1 MASPLRCIP
10 ALGAFFVLATVLAA
24 CGGIPGNAVVRV
36 DDSVI
41 KRNAFDH
48 WMQVAAAS
56 SQPPGQGAVAVP
68 DPPSFTRCVAAKRRS
83 TPPPPRGR
91 PQITD
96 AQLQA
101 QCRQEYEGLR
111 DQVLQ
116 FLIQAQWLQGEAED
130 QGIEVSS
137 KEVQRSFEQQKR
149 QSFPSEADYRRFLR
163 TSGMTQQDILL
174 RVRLD
179 LVSNKIRDKVIRA
192 KGRVTEKQIAD
203 YYNRNKRQFS
213 QPERRDVEVVLTKT
227 SARAQQAKQ
236 AIQGGTPWPSVAR
249 TYSIDQ
255 TSKGRG
261 GRLSDVTPG
270 QQERAFDTAVFQ
282 APRGRLEGPV
292 KTQFGY
298 YVFRVT
304 RVVPGSQQSL
314 EQVRNTIRQVLISQ
328 NQEQALRR
336 FVTQFQK
343 KWKARTTCREGYIID
358 SCKNAPPRKRT
369 STVPPGA
376 VPPQGGQPQGAP
388 PQGPPPQG
396 PPPQGAPPQ
405 GAPPQGGGSQGA
417 PPSGP

>member
-1 MASPLRCIP
+1 M
-10 ALGAFFVLATVLAA
+10 LATVLAA

-36 DDSVI
+36 DDQVI
-41 KRNAFDH
+41 KRSTFDH
-48 WMQVAAAS
+48 WMRVAAAS
-56 SQPPGQGAVAVP
+56 SQPPGGGAVAVP
-68 DPPSFTRCVAAKRRS
+68 DPPSFTKCVAAKRQS
-83 TPPPPRGR
+83 VPPPPHGR

-96 AQLQA
+96 EQLRM
-101 QCRQEYEGLR
+101 QCRQEYQGLR

-130 QGIEVSS
+130 QGIDVSS
-137 KEVQRSFEQQKR
+137 KQVQRSFEQQKR
-149 QSFPSEADYRRFLR
+149 QSFPDEAGYQRFLR

-179 LVSNKIRDKVIRA
+179 LLSNKIRDKVVHS
-192 KGRVTEKQIAD
+192 KNTVTQKQIAD

-213 QPERRDVEVVLTKT
+213 QPERRNVEVVLAKT
-227 SARAQQAKQ
+227 SARAEQAKR

-261 GRLSDVTPG
+261 GRLTDVTPG
-270 QQERAFDTAVFQ
+270 QQERAFDNAVFG
-282 APRGRLEGPV
+282 APRGQLEGPV

-314 EQVRNTIRQVLISQ
+314 QQVRSTIRQVLISQ

-343 KWKARTTCREGYIID
+343 KWKARTTCRKGYIID
-358 SCKNAPPRKRT
+358 SCKNAPARKRT

-376 VPPQGGQPQGAP
+376 VPPQGGAPQGA
-388 PQGPPPQG
+388 
-396 PPPQGAPPQ
+396 PPQGAPPQ
-405 GAPPQGGGSQGA
+405 GAPPQGAPPQGAPPQGAPPQGAPPQGA